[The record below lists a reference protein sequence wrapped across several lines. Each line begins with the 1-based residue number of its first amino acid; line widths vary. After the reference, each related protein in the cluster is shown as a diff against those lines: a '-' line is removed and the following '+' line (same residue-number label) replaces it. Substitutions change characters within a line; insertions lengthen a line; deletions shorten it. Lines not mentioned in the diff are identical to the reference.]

1 MKDSLLCK
9 NLRLVAL
16 ANMPPLIAV
25 VVGALI
31 APGYV
36 ASKIREAIG
45 FLVRMLH

>member
-16 ANMPPLIAV
+16 AYIPPLIAV
-25 VVGALI
+25 VVVALI

-36 ASKIREAIG
+36 ASKMREAIG